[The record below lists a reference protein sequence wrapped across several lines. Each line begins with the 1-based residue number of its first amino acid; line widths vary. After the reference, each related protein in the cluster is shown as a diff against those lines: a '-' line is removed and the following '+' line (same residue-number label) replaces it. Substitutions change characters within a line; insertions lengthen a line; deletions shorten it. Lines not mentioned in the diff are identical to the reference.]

1 MSLPP
6 HICGEGKKYYDELPI
21 VGKALDFTDFNLYLF
36 KDSMI
41 TTLTV
46 RSEPVS
52 LI

>member
-36 KDSMI
+36 KDSI